1 MGKQFLD
8 KDQILELFS
17 NIRKTYIELLSCKNN
32 DDSIVELLKKSIEK
46 IDDDIKKIETLE
58 T

>member
-17 NIRKTYIELLSCKNN
+17 NTRKTYIELLSCKNN

>member
-1 MGKQFLD
+1 MSKLGLD

-32 DDSIVELLKKSIEK
+32 DDSIVELLKRSIEK
-46 IDDDIKKIETLE
+46 IDDDIRKIETLE